1 MTTAKRK
8 SAAVAEAMEEE
19 EEEEE
24 EVEEEEFY
32 VTLELEDFL
41 DTNLLQSCQRY
52 KLLGLNTEGPL
63 LQVDDMFFQGT
74 YAETVGTHLYF
85 ADPTSTSSSSSSST
99 STAPLYTATK
109 KLIFRRVGLEPKPTP
124 SSSSSSNKQQ
134 QQEEEDEEKHHQG

>member
-1 MTTAKRK
+1 MTAKRK
-8 SAAVAEAMEEE
+8 SAAAAEAMEEVE
-19 EEEEE
+19 EEVEEVE

-124 SSSSSSNKQQ
+124 SSSSNKQQ
-134 QQEEEDEEKHHQG
+134 QQEEEDEHHQD